1 VITIEV
7 NKKPLRVR
15 EGEMLLAALRR
26 AGINVPTL
34 CEVPD
39 LLPSGACRLCVV
51 EVEGRPNL
59 APSCATPVAA
69 GMKVMTHSPRAV
81 RARKTIVEL
90 LLANHPD
97 DCLYCFRN
105 GTCKLQRLA
114 EELGVRQRRYVGAK
128 SDLKID
134 LASPSIVRDPAKC
147 ILCGKCVRVCEE
159 IQGVAAID
167 FHGRGCRMGIGA
179 AFDQC
184 LNLSSCVGC
193 GQCILTCPTG
203 ALREQSHVK
212 EVAGALDDPEKFV
225 VVQLAPAVSV
235 SLGEELGLEPGADI
249 AGPLTAALH
258 ELGFQRVFDTS
269 LAADLVAMEQASE
282 LVERLARGGRLPMF
296 SSSSPGWVQFVEE
309 FCPDFI
315 ENLSVC
321 KSPQQM
327 LGALIKTHFAEQARL
342 DPSRIFSVVVT
353 PCTAA
358 KFEAQRPE
366 MGRGGRPDVDAVLT
380 TRELARLIR
389 MRGMGLSAL
398 APEPADPP
406 FGERS
411 TAGKLTG
418 AAGGLTEAV
427 MRTAHFLLAGKDLP
441 NLRISAVRAPEG
453 VKEVRLRMGKLEL
466 GVAIVSGLGHARGL
480 LDEIRAGWR
489 LLHFVEV
496 ATCPGGCV
504 AGGGQPL
511 GASGQAV
518 RARAQALYR
527 IDTEEMIRTAHA
539 NAAVQRL
546 YDEFLGR
553 PLGARSRELL
563 HTHYAKREVAV

>member
-1 VITIEV
+1 VVEV
-7 NKKPLRVR
+7 GCIGLCSAEPIVDVQLPGRMRVAF
-15 EGEMLLAALRR
+15 GPVA
-26 AGINVPTL
+26 PTD
-34 CEVPD
+34 VPD
-39 LLPSGACRLCVV
+39 LLDRM
-51 EVEGRPNL
+51 L
-59 APSCATPVAA
+59 ARTVPAA
-69 GMKVMTHSPRAV
+69 SVIGQQRTAGLEPWPGVGYLDEHPFFAPQTRWV
-81 RARKTIVEL
+81 
-90 LLANHPD
+90 LAN
-97 DCLYCFRN
+97 C
-105 GTCKLQRLA
+105 
-114 EELGVRQRRYVGAK
+114 
-128 SDLKID
+128 
-134 LASPSIVRDPAKC
+134 
-147 ILCGKCVRVCEE
+147 
-159 IQGVAAID
+159 GVADPSDID
-167 FHGRGCRMGIGA
+167 EYIARGGYE
-179 AFDQC
+179 AF
-184 LNLSSCVGC
+184 
-193 GQCILTCPTG
+193 
-203 ALREQSHVK
+203 
-212 EVAGALDDPEKFV
+212 AGALDDPEKFV

-235 SLGEELGLEPGADI
+235 SL
-249 AGPLTAALH
+249 
-258 ELGFQRVFDTS
+258 
-269 LAADLVAMEQASE
+269 
-282 LVERLARGGRLPMF
+282 
-296 SSSSPGWVQFVEE
+296 VEE

-342 DPSRIFSVVVT
+342 DPSRIFSVAVT

-389 MRGMGLSAL
+389 MRGMDLSAL
-398 APEPADPP
+398 APEPADAP

-427 MRTAHFLLAGKDLP
+427 MRAAHFLLAGKDLP
-441 NLRISAVRAPEG
+441 NLRIPAVRAPEG

-466 GVAIVSGLGHARGL
+466 GVAVVSGLGNARGL

-518 RARAQALYR
+518 RARAAGTLARRVRVRVWRCHSERAQR
-527 IDTEEMIRTAHA
+527 VEESRCGC
-539 NAAVQRL
+539 
-546 YDEFLGR
+546 GR
-553 PLGARSRELL
+553 S
-563 HTHYAKREVAV
+563 